1 MALTFLQNRISKSR
15 TLLPVMAV
23 YAVAVWV
30 SCGLLTQNLWLQF
43 ACFVVSSYLM
53 VELNNSNALI
63 RIYSR
68 MVSCS
73 FIVMMCMSTFLLQ
86 SAGAMFMSICM
97 VTSFVTIF
105 MTYQDNL
112 SMGWIFYSF
121 LSLGIASL
129 VDVKIVYFAPALW
142 IAMFFHL
149 KSLTLRTFFAS
160 ILGMLCPYWFLS
172 LYLIYTADG
181 TLAVEHFSRMV
192 DFCKVADFSQVPNAA
207 LLSFGFVLA
216 LSVIGIVHYLRNR
229 INDKTRTRMLYNTF
243 ILIDIVAII
252 FMILQPQSYATLLT
266 VMIVTTSPLIA
277 HFIALT
283 HTKITNATFI
293 AIVVVA
299 LVLTLTNILQL
310 I

>member
-1 MALTFLQNRISKSR
+1 M
-15 TLLPVMAV
+15 PVMAL

-30 SCGLLTQNLWLQF
+30 SCGLLTNILWLQF

-86 SAGAMFMSICM
+86 SDGAMFLSICM
-97 VTSFVTIF
+97 VTMFITMF
-105 MTYQDNL
+105 MTYQDQQ
-112 SMGWIFYSF
+112 SMGWTFYTF

-129 VDVKIVYFAPALW
+129 VDVKIVYFAPVLW

-160 ILGMLCPYWFLS
+160 IMGMLCPYWFLS
-172 LYLIYTADG
+172 LYLIYMNDVTP
-181 TLAVEHFSRMV
+181 AVEHFSKFI
-192 DFCKVADFSQVPNAA
+192 DFCTVADFSQIPVAA
-207 LLSFGFVLA
+207 LMSMGYVFA

-252 FMILQPQSYATLLT
+252 FIILQPQSYVTLLT
-266 VMIVTTSPLIA
+266 VLIVTTSPLIA

-283 HTKITNATFI
+283 HTKLTNMTFI
-293 AIVVVA
+293 AIVIVA
-299 LVLTLTNILQL
+299 LVLTLTNILQV